1 MKKIFIMIICVMT
14 IIFMGCDGGGKLSD
28 NPTIDTEY
36 ESFSQ
41 EVPKYK
47 LSDFENI
54 VIGESTMCDL
64 HKTVGVAP
72 YSLPLT
78 LRMIDVYP
86 LDNGKYF
93 CVIYIDYQKEGRIL
107 DFTID
112 EIEISDKNPAVE

>member
-1 MKKIFIMIICVMT
+1 MKKFFMIIMSVLT
-14 IIFMGCDGGGKLSD
+14 ITFIGCANGVKSSD
-28 NPTIDTEY
+28 NPTTVTEY
-36 ESFSQ
+36 ESFSG
-41 EVPKYK
+41 EIPKYK
-47 LSDFENI
+47 LEDFENI
-54 VIGESTMCDL
+54 VVGESTMCDL

-86 LDNGKYF
+86 LDNGKYY
-93 CVIYIDYQKEGRIL
+93 CVTYIDYQKEGRIL